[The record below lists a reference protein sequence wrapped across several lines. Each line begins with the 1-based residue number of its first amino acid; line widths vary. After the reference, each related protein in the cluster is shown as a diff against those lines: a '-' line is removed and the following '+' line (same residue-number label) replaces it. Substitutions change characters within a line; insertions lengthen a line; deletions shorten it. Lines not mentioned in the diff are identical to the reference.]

1 MSISQALC
9 CASHLSRDVVVGILV
24 TWRSPVT
31 SHTLQS
37 KTRKK
42 KITASSTAIE
52 HFKVC
57 VRRFLRTRSGVPT
70 ARRWAQRLAAGTPE
84 RLRRRLG
91 VGWIASQVV
100 RYLDEHL
107 HESVSRN
114 ADDELHSYGTKGT
127 DLITSY

>member
-24 TWRSPVT
+24 TWRYPVT

-42 KITASSTAIE
+42 IPALSTAIE
-52 HFKVC
+52 LFIVC
-57 VRRFLRTRSGVPT
+57 VRRFLRSRSGVPA

-127 DLITSY
+127 DLIISY